1 MVVMFMDEKL
11 SAHAKQYKKLKK
23 QMARS
28 RRTAHDLRVSR
39 EQEINNQTADAW
51 TLMNLIPDVLCLESS
66 SVIPCNSSNSA
77 AVCSLKKLSDEKAE
91 EALNVGLREEK
102 MRGSKEKVRN
112 AKQRS
117 LKFAT
122 EARKRSR
129 QLFSEKEVKIP
140 KSGTAGDWTSSS
152 EGSLT
157 GIEGSL
163 STRKAVSPRQT
174 KGKPEM
180 DRDVKNG
187 NSQRKANTLV
197 VNYDLK
203 TAGESRSSSGDSDT
217 DADENSVRSK
227 ISKSGQRDKL
237 QLIEKALSIGNG
249 VTGKREKLF
258 ASDKTPHGAGDAL
271 TLNKRS
277 TKPNQE
283 KVLDCLGNK
292 EFHMVEEKPGTRRRV
307 IGLEESSAGEHA
319 SGRIRRASLSRKKS
333 VTSAGEAAKI
343 NELDSRTRKQSRAMS
358 NESTAKVRQ
367 RNKILALYNYSEN
380 AGESQQSMRGFEIG
394 ADGSVGSSSVVHS
407 PLENLPFQ
415 NVVGIEGSFE
425 GEQEGSVERR
435 LGSPEESTSSDG
447 NLGMNTSVGPQSLGG
462 TRGRDRTDVQSIR
475 VRKKEK
481 RKYVV
486 PDSLESF
493 EESASTSRSPRSC
506 AKVLSCDSDLGKP
519 LQSTAEDT
527 NEIPGEPANQ
537 FNTDVI
543 IHSSEVVQVSDDK
556 FGSVPQDNLTDTREY
571 SIGDAGDSA
580 DASESRESNLDLGG
594 LENLGTRSKVSTFTH
609 VTQVKDLQPIVE
621 GKGVIGRRRE
631 EGRKRKE
638 VKEKARVSDNGSENE
653 EESISSKE
661 FLDEYEHSQSG
672 NLKTVRSIGKEK
684 GHSPTRMSVRS
695 KPSRHQL
702 KGSVSDDFGSESGAE
717 LSSNEPLVGYGD
729 RLALRSKRSIPTQGY
744 RRQIRK
750 ENSGSATQQAPIAE
764 RSEADAFSE
773 SLIVVPVTEREV
785 NECVGQTREDTV
797 KHGADK
803 VSKAN
808 DDGSDESSRE
818 QTSSSESGELISNAA
833 YPSSDML
840 RPNSK
845 IEVQKVNT
853 VLRKEKRI
861 EQLEGLTEDAS
872 TNFEVAEDIKA
883 APHALPRLQI
893 KRSLER
899 KTPQLKNSVK
909 SREGVLLEKNK
920 KGTVANVSRR
930 SGEWESSSML
940 LEIPSEIVSENSR
953 SEQSLQTLKR
963 GVIPETAGYQNSEL
977 LRSTQ
982 EDKAESSV
990 TWERDTRR
998 KEEKTVVPNE
1008 LKIVGGSELA
1018 RESNSEA
1025 FGDSQVLQ
1033 TLQDKESVKLVFDT
1047 ESTSTQKKKVNAVV
1061 DRTECSGDSASLDET
1076 ECSTDATSESFKL
1089 VQSTLDEDAHS
1100 SQRLA
1105 EHGVKIQLSMT
1116 KKDAINDERVRDEKP
1131 LLSTRTRESYTD
1143 AASDTVKLVKS
1154 TLDEDVHSIERI
1166 AEHGV
1171 KLQYS
1176 MTKNDGVNNE
1186 RVRDG
1191 KLIMSTETPQSYTD
1205 ATSEIFKLE
1214 QSPLDKDAH
1223 SSERNAE
1230 HCGIEQQGRT
1240 KKNATK
1246 DEHVRDGKLT
1256 VTDETL
1262 ESYTDETSVTFTL
1275 VQSAFDEDAHST
1287 ERIAE
1292 HCGIE
1297 QQGRTKK
1304 DATKDEHVR
1313 DGKLTE
1319 ETLESDID
1327 ATSETF
1333 KLLPPLLDEDVLSI
1347 KRSAEHSGVKQHSLT
1362 KKDETNDEG
1371 VRDGKLAVSDDTME
1385 TYTDTTSGT
1394 FKLVQTSLDE
1404 DPHSIER
1411 NAERVRKI
1419 RHSKTKKGAIN
1430 DEGVRDGKLAVS
1442 DDNMESYTATTFGTF
1457 NLEQSSLDDDAHSI
1471 GKIAEHVRKI
1481 RHSISKKGAINDEGV
1496 RDGKVAVSE
1505 ETKES
1510 YTDATSEHGASETMK
1525 LVPSP
1530 LDEDAHSIERNA
1542 DHVRKIR
1549 HSKTKKGAIND
1560 EGVRDGKLAVSEET
1574 METYTDTTSGTFKL
1588 EQSSLDEDAHSIERN
1603 AEHVRKIRHSKTKKG
1618 TINDERVRDGKL
1630 AVSEETMES
1639 YTDTTS
1645 ETFKLEQSPFDED
1658 AHSMGRNAEHGGKIQ
1673 HSKTKKDATNDER
1686 VRDGKLAVSE
1696 ETMESYTDTTSE
1708 TFKLVQSPLDE
1719 DAHSMGRNAEHGGK
1733 IRHSKTKKGAIK
1745 DERVRDGKLAVSDD
1759 NMESY
1764 TATTSGTFKLEQSSL
1779 DDDAPSIGKN
1789 AEHVRKIE
1797 HSKTTKGAIN
1807 DEGVRDGK
1815 LVVSEET
1822 KELYTDTTFEH
1833 GASETMKLVPS
1844 ALDEDAHSIE
1854 RNAEHGANIQHSS
1867 TKEDAINNERVR
1879 DGKLAVSEETLESYT
1894 DSISETFK
1902 LVQSPSDE
1910 DAHFIERN
1918 AEHGGMIQDSIPKKD
1933 ATNDERVRDG
1943 KLAISEE
1950 TSQSYTD
1957 ATSETFK
1964 LVQSSLD
1971 EDDHSVERVAEH
1983 GGKIRHSMGKKD
1995 DINNRRVRTG
2005 KLAVSESTME
2015 SDTDATSETLKLVH
2029 PPLDGDPLSIARNAE
2044 HGGMM
2049 QHSITKKDE
2058 TNDERVRDGKLAVS
2072 DDTTETYTD
2081 TTSGTFKLEQSSFDE
2096 DAHSILR
2103 NAEHVRKIWHS
2114 KTKKGAIDGEGV
2126 RDGKLAVSEET
2137 MESYT
2142 DATSETFKLV
2152 QSPFDEDAHSMERNA
2167 EHGGKIRHSKTKKDA
2182 TNDKRVRDGKLA
2194 VSEETMESYSDATS
2208 ETLKL
2213 VQSPLDEDARSIE
2226 RNAEHGGRIRH
2237 SKTKKGA
2244 IKDERVRDGKLAVS
2258 EETMESYWD
2267 ATSETFK
2274 LVQSPLEEDSHS
2286 IERNA
2291 EHDANIQHSSTKED
2305 AINNERVRDGK
2316 LAVSEETL
2324 ESYTDSTSGTIKLV
2338 QSPSDEDAHSIVT
2351 NAEHGGMIQH
2361 IITKTDAT
2369 NDEGGQDGKLAV
2381 SEETSESYTDAK
2393 SETFNLVKSSLDED
2407 DHSVERIAEHGGKI
2421 RHSKRK
2427 KDAINNERFR
2437 NGKPAASEET
2447 MAVSEETSELYTDA
2461 TSETLKL
2468 VHPPLDGDPHS
2479 IDRTAEHGGKVQH
2492 SITKKDALNH
2502 ERVRDGKLT
2511 LAEETLQSYTDAT
2524 SETSKIVRSPFDE
2537 DAHSMER
2544 NAEYG
2549 GKIQH
2554 RMTKK
2559 DAITHECVRDGK
2571 QIVPDEI
2578 LESYTDATSET
2589 FKLVQSSLDLDAQ
2602 SIERIAEHDG
2612 KAQHSMMKTDSI
2624 RDESKLDRKLTLS
2637 EEPLRTAEATSQSY
2651 SLQAAKKKE
2660 GEARGPGPSKKGR
2673 VVYKERKTASS
2684 DNPLEEFAVSTSSS
2698 KKYADGLSRSSRA
2711 KSLQEDKVQLPAE
2724 AIELKRN
2731 DGMED
2736 VLIEKTETGKT
2747 DIKIAEGSIS
2757 YIEDSDTS
2765 ADTAS
2770 SSRKLHSLDEGIED
2784 NPLPIVTPEQ
2794 RGRVKFPEVRTGVV
2808 NNDLKSYEKSRS
2820 SEESSNFETP
2830 GRKFSKEVSVQVVEK
2845 AYEPIDRCIDERI
2858 DAGGVYAG
2866 DRISKWTDSSSLSS
2880 EGSGNEMRRILQVGE
2895 SATDEGAQVV
2905 EKAPLPRQKAQK
2917 ETTKPAV
2924 QEFGFLD
2931 AEISASSSR
2940 SPEFYREA
2948 PPKNLNVLK
2957 KTEETETFPIND
2969 QTHIFQ
2975 GTQTQPFH
2983 EDSQNVTELNT
2994 WIETFKTNVNE
3005 TSNVPEF
3012 VQGKERVEILDKP
3025 QRSPRLR
3032 GTVKQSKKKLHN
3044 ANNKAE
3050 ADGASPFPRKSMKSS
3065 AYVKNQ
3071 TQKNVE
3077 ANYKEGQAFKR
3088 GSPSRVTL
3096 KPKSIDKL
3104 AVRLI
3109 SGIREVASSSERPK
3123 AYSEKAKSAVTDLP
3137 VRKRSDLPT
3146 QKRKETVLDD
3156 ETRSTE
3162 PSASSTEG
3170 YETDADEPSREST
3183 ERAEQLERTRQLRQ
3197 SVVQKVQD
3205 TRRGIKQKMLRTSEG
3220 FYPNIQE
3227 VTTLSESSN
3236 VVTSFD
3242 YDKFVTSRLEKEGE
3256 VSGEALHPENYHRF
3270 EEGKYPAFV
3279 GGLDSDTETIYFSE
3293 ESENDVD
3300 ATRDSPE
3307 GFTYRNL
3314 STESLYYSDG
3324 RDSSE
3329 EMTKDIV
3336 STETLHLSVGSESEE
3351 EATRDSSEELRKRPK
3366 ISEAIYYSEAIE
3378 NEEGKTRGSAEKS
3391 KNSGK
3396 RTSQTVYQSGKR
3408 LTSSSNG
3415 SETDA
3420 VPASRDVKF
3429 SQSGQESESEF
3440 QRRAL
3445 ELEKCSPYEGK
3456 GPALV
3461 DGGVVDA
3468 NSMFYSED
3476 SEREVDPSGGSQI
3489 LTSFRDK
3496 HEDIVDKTSGPLIDD
3511 KKRHYTSTSRDDS
3524 ACAETISSS
3533 DFYQDAST
3541 SMVKIRKKKFSDAV
3555 GKIGIDKTLSKIE
3568 TRVALGSQRI
3578 QMVESAELDRRERPE
3593 QTRGRRKV
3601 RKLETRSSADAEGS
3615 ERTESSTS
3623 YTGRREFRADAP
3635 LQVSKVPKNRQEK
3648 RSTSSQNVEKNQR
3661 TLFAKSSEVGTVIAF
3676 DGIKLEAEHG
3686 LSEVSASEG
3695 LKTLQRTTGY
3705 KARDRN
3711 DKAKAAVNSGKFNSF
3726 DKVNDLREDDVF
3738 DQDGTPVVT
3747 ELRQEEKFSREVE
3760 KFPETKYNLRRKNQ
3774 VTSSG
3779 RRPRGFDFS
3788 GGKIKSE
3795 DAFKQMTTG
3804 GKDKGIAFDHANARV
3819 QLEEGRTSLS
3829 DFYRGSSEVS
3839 MVDASSNRSEV
3850 SLEDEQIQSID
3861 PPPSGYDEVSVTLES
3876 KVPKSR
3882 QINDL
3887 SSRSKPS
3894 WPPLE
3899 IAGGI
3904 SGEITKPSNVMR
3916 SNLDLDSS
3924 SQGDPHGKKKVQMF
3938 NLASGVNVFD
3948 EGRVHSVVKSVES
3961 ESVLASSS
3969 KDKKPIAHAAPQV
3982 SSFGRHRRQ
3991 IRSTADISLIA
4002 AKSISSSE
4010 DVDADDDLASQRS
4023 KLVILK
4029 KEKKSPHIERA
4040 LKTKVTNLNT
4050 GGKLLKLD
4058 RSERNYTSSSVTH
4071 FIRAGATSQVD
4082 VGESRQH
4089 KEEITTTVEELYDKE
4104 TPDISAGL
4112 PRRDSTSREKNSGE
4126 IVQEIDMLVSVGTPE
4141 GKMLKS
4147 QLLAGGLEV
4156 ASVPEWATDD
4166 RFDASRP
4173 ELRVSNPEEIES
4185 LGRNISKVAK
4195 FAFAELSTSGV
4206 QRGLTGV
4213 GSSPLDL
4220 SAPSMTSFIVGQTRE
4235 DVLTSKLK
4243 ELPSKRGLEK
4253 NVESV
4258 AAKLRDRSR
4267 TSGNTESKI
4276 QRSVETSKTND
4287 MDVGPAE
4294 QFAEYG
4300 TSVRTESKD
4309 GTHSTSQGSS
4319 AKSQNLKQVAGSSR
4333 GGIYSRDSAKHE
4345 KDLNEHHTS
4354 QRQRES
4360 RTQRNAKAATHSGRD
4375 AQYRTSTIKGDSSGG
4390 FIPPN
4395 TISKLPR
4402 NLDSKS
4408 YRDLCLPS
4416 HSDLGP
4422 KVPLVSL
4429 EKSRDVMQSSS
4440 SSHRLRQ
4447 NLDVAR
4453 DVFQGSTPGRLSA
4466 TGFDPHEAKAS
4477 GKGEVLSTGTVVNDS
4492 ELASETAGRISST
4505 TDLGAFD
4512 AEIPGDP
4519 SSSSTP
4525 KSSSAE
4531 TSWLSSIRT
4540 VAKTFLDMDFG
4551 TSSVGASVGV
4561 APSANMVDIV
4571 EKPRASATLNYSI
4584 EESSMS
4590 KGKVDTVKEMQASP
4604 TPFDELEPRHLF
4616 PEEHRIVSNHPTLD
4630 SGVKKE
4636 EGLLKRDQGIVGAVE
4651 SMPDM
4656 ETTAGEITSS
4666 PKVAF
4671 SIAKFPDPLREK
4683 KTSNIFNSLMIDQAS
4698 SSVKSG
4704 KAGLVMPW
4712 SSEVQTDVAGTE
4724 FRSVE
4729 FPPLGYSSLLE
4740 GSKASTGGTATSWNT
4755 KIKPGEKASKNPQE
4769 AVSLGSTTSN
4779 LKDKRFHEGVPLSS
4793 SSLHYAVAGSCSG
4806 TGTEQTSGAKA
4817 GKRKVTPLTL
4827 GLETAGGVMTVIIP
4841 RNTPV
4846 PTTKRQLAELDEID
4860 LKRLELQN
4868 ICNPILESL
4877 SQGTSSSSLA
4887 LGAAKRVT
4895 PSNLHFAAAEGVL
4908 PVPVEI
4914 SQRRTAPGIYKG
4926 NASQNSGVLEAIQG
4940 KKTQSVGI
4948 SLGQGVNGL
4957 RKKTPTRDSVDDH
4970 NRLGETALSRKAPKA
4985 YAGTTSWRSRF
4996 VQSGQKSK
5004 APIPEKGPTFKSKA
5018 RRKDTRNF
5026 GNVFRSAENSSSSFE
5041 VFETRADTVLHR
5053 SKSPQTAELDTLSLG
5068 ILPPESKV
5076 LLQEET
5082 RIQVSEEAHGNIRT
5096 VRHRGNKSSE
5106 DHGCYSLGNSTFL
5119 ENPVASASK
5128 TFKEPES
5135 KMERNVV
5142 VVELEPVLGSSS
5154 RVERRRKKKLAGD
5167 SSRTAKKP
5175 RSLLESHETLGDDT
5189 PRSFHVPQ
5197 SAQVKCSPLR
5207 RLTSERRGRIL
5218 RKDINEA
5225 HKTSEKA
5232 SPSRETHVSAP
5243 DTTIE
5248 RSQEV
5253 QSVHGT
5259 ITQIPEETRVPVG
5272 GARVED
5278 NAGPVDYFSENPGK
5292 LASLEHFPEV
5302 TVQDSKLV
5310 ESGMKSNVE
5319 FAVKEPVAR
5328 SQRRI
5333 EHLSVKKTFGN
5344 GDLKGAESSSLFVD
5358 SDKRFMFETIRSSQ
5372 FIKSFKDKAF
5382 SGLYKSSQQ
5391 RKGSPFLRM
5400 KPGSVDPRESKGAGS
5415 SPTVLASHEIS
5426 QSKGVHESLERSQ
5439 GSMLSS
5445 IGAQIRLRGVE
5456 ESDSGHEAARAS
5468 GSENRIE
5475 EVLKIKTSTGEV
5487 PVSCLDP
5494 DLEIK
5499 APHCSREGG
5508 DTHLQLEEPVGS
5520 SSEIAAEVSS
5530 GTKDTTDE
5538 GPGYSTPSGGVALS
5552 RSELDTEAQET
5563 FDDVRP
5569 GMLSGLVEGVQTRRL
5584 RKVTPLT
5591 LGLET
5596 AGGVMTVIIPR
5607 NTSVPVRKRQVVST
5621 HIDDQTEVLVDI
5633 YEGERLWVKDNNLL
5647 GRFELKGIAPAP
5659 RGVPQITVLFDIDAE
5674 GVMNVFV
5681 EGDTTIGGRKMKGL
5695 AVTNVSVR
5703 PDRQKIREMIGDSE
5717 KHKAEDEHN
5726 RKSIA
5731 LKDSLENYVY
5741 TLRSILKDESI
5752 ARLLDPRSKI
5762 DMIAGV
5768 QSALEW
5774 LMVCNWLL
5782 YNHRQIPDF
5791 REVDAKRRELQSI
5804 CKPVERILRGQGNFR
5819 RS

>member
-1 MVVMFMDEKL
+1 
-11 SAHAKQYKKLKK
+11 
-23 QMARS
+23 
-28 RRTAHDLRVSR
+28 
-39 EQEINNQTADAW
+39 
-51 TLMNLIPDVLCLESS
+51 
-66 SVIPCNSSNSA
+66 
-77 AVCSLKKLSDEKAE
+77 
-91 EALNVGLREEK
+91 
-102 MRGSKEKVRN
+102 
-112 AKQRS
+112 
-117 LKFAT
+117 
-122 EARKRSR
+122 
-129 QLFSEKEVKIP
+129 
-140 KSGTAGDWTSSS
+140 
-152 EGSLT
+152 
-157 GIEGSL
+157 
-163 STRKAVSPRQT
+163 
-174 KGKPEM
+174 
-180 DRDVKNG
+180 
-187 NSQRKANTLV
+187 
-197 VNYDLK
+197 
-203 TAGESRSSSGDSDT
+203 
-217 DADENSVRSK
+217 
-227 ISKSGQRDKL
+227 
-237 QLIEKALSIGNG
+237 
-249 VTGKREKLF
+249 
-258 ASDKTPHGAGDAL
+258 
-271 TLNKRS
+271 
-277 TKPNQE
+277 
-283 KVLDCLGNK
+283 
-292 EFHMVEEKPGTRRRV
+292 
-307 IGLEESSAGEHA
+307 
-319 SGRIRRASLSRKKS
+319 
-333 VTSAGEAAKI
+333 
-343 NELDSRTRKQSRAMS
+343 
-358 NESTAKVRQ
+358 
-367 RNKILALYNYSEN
+367 
-380 AGESQQSMRGFEIG
+380 
-394 ADGSVGSSSVVHS
+394 
-407 PLENLPFQ
+407 
-415 NVVGIEGSFE
+415 
-425 GEQEGSVERR
+425 
-435 LGSPEESTSSDG
+435 
-447 NLGMNTSVGPQSLGG
+447 
-462 TRGRDRTDVQSIR
+462 
-475 VRKKEK
+475 
-481 RKYVV
+481 
-486 PDSLESF
+486 
-493 EESASTSRSPRSC
+493 
-506 AKVLSCDSDLGKP
+506 
-519 LQSTAEDT
+519 
-527 NEIPGEPANQ
+527 
-537 FNTDVI
+537 
-543 IHSSEVVQVSDDK
+543 
-556 FGSVPQDNLTDTREY
+556 
-571 SIGDAGDSA
+571 
-580 DASESRESNLDLGG
+580 
-594 LENLGTRSKVSTFTH
+594 
-609 VTQVKDLQPIVE
+609 
-621 GKGVIGRRRE
+621 
-631 EGRKRKE
+631 
-638 VKEKARVSDNGSENE
+638 
-653 EESISSKE
+653 
-661 FLDEYEHSQSG
+661 
-672 NLKTVRSIGKEK
+672 
-684 GHSPTRMSVRS
+684 
-695 KPSRHQL
+695 
-702 KGSVSDDFGSESGAE
+702 
-717 LSSNEPLVGYGD
+717 
-729 RLALRSKRSIPTQGY
+729 
-744 RRQIRK
+744 
-750 ENSGSATQQAPIAE
+750 
-764 RSEADAFSE
+764 
-773 SLIVVPVTEREV
+773 
-785 NECVGQTREDTV
+785 
-797 KHGADK
+797 
-803 VSKAN
+803 
-808 DDGSDESSRE
+808 
-818 QTSSSESGELISNAA
+818 
-833 YPSSDML
+833 
-840 RPNSK
+840 
-845 IEVQKVNT
+845 
-853 VLRKEKRI
+853 
-861 EQLEGLTEDAS
+861 
-872 TNFEVAEDIKA
+872 
-883 APHALPRLQI
+883 
-893 KRSLER
+893 
-899 KTPQLKNSVK
+899 
-909 SREGVLLEKNK
+909 
-920 KGTVANVSRR
+920 
-930 SGEWESSSML
+930 
-940 LEIPSEIVSENSR
+940 
-953 SEQSLQTLKR
+953 
-963 GVIPETAGYQNSEL
+963 
-977 LRSTQ
+977 
-982 EDKAESSV
+982 
-990 TWERDTRR
+990 
-998 KEEKTVVPNE
+998 
-1008 LKIVGGSELA
+1008 
-1018 RESNSEA
+1018 
-1025 FGDSQVLQ
+1025 
-1033 TLQDKESVKLVFDT
+1033 
-1047 ESTSTQKKKVNAVV
+1047 
-1061 DRTECSGDSASLDET
+1061 
-1076 ECSTDATSESFKL
+1076 
-1089 VQSTLDEDAHS
+1089 
-1100 SQRLA
+1100 
-1105 EHGVKIQLSMT
+1105 
-1116 KKDAINDERVRDEKP
+1116 
-1131 LLSTRTRESYTD
+1131 
-1143 AASDTVKLVKS
+1143 
-1154 TLDEDVHSIERI
+1154 
-1166 AEHGV
+1166 
-1171 KLQYS
+1171 
-1176 MTKNDGVNNE
+1176 
-1186 RVRDG
+1186 
-1191 KLIMSTETPQSYTD
+1191 MSTETPQSYTD

-4985 YAGTTSWRSRF
+4985 YAGTTSWRSR
-4996 VQSGQKSK
+4996 
-5004 APIPEKGPTFKSKA
+5004 
-5018 RRKDTRNF
+5018 
-5026 GNVFRSAENSSSSFE
+5026 
-5041 VFETRADTVLHR
+5041 
-5053 SKSPQTAELDTLSLG
+5053 
-5068 ILPPESKV
+5068 
-5076 LLQEET
+5076 
-5082 RIQVSEEAHGNIRT
+5082 
-5096 VRHRGNKSSE
+5096 
-5106 DHGCYSLGNSTFL
+5106 YS
-5119 ENPVASASK
+5119 
-5128 TFKEPES
+5128 
-5135 KMERNVV
+5135 
-5142 VVELEPVLGSSS
+5142 
-5154 RVERRRKKKLAGD
+5154 
-5167 SSRTAKKP
+5167 
-5175 RSLLESHETLGDDT
+5175 
-5189 PRSFHVPQ
+5189 
-5197 SAQVKCSPLR
+5197 
-5207 RLTSERRGRIL
+5207 
-5218 RKDINEA
+5218 
-5225 HKTSEKA
+5225 
-5232 SPSRETHVSAP
+5232 
-5243 DTTIE
+5243 
-5248 RSQEV
+5248 
-5253 QSVHGT
+5253 
-5259 ITQIPEETRVPVG
+5259 
-5272 GARVED
+5272 
-5278 NAGPVDYFSENPGK
+5278 
-5292 LASLEHFPEV
+5292 
-5302 TVQDSKLV
+5302 
-5310 ESGMKSNVE
+5310 
-5319 FAVKEPVAR
+5319 
-5328 SQRRI
+5328 
-5333 EHLSVKKTFGN
+5333 
-5344 GDLKGAESSSLFVD
+5344 
-5358 SDKRFMFETIRSSQ
+5358 
-5372 FIKSFKDKAF
+5372 
-5382 SGLYKSSQQ
+5382 
-5391 RKGSPFLRM
+5391 
-5400 KPGSVDPRESKGAGS
+5400 
-5415 SPTVLASHEIS
+5415 
-5426 QSKGVHESLERSQ
+5426 
-5439 GSMLSS
+5439 
-5445 IGAQIRLRGVE
+5445 
-5456 ESDSGHEAARAS
+5456 
-5468 GSENRIE
+5468 
-5475 EVLKIKTSTGEV
+5475 
-5487 PVSCLDP
+5487 
-5494 DLEIK
+5494 
-5499 APHCSREGG
+5499 
-5508 DTHLQLEEPVGS
+5508 
-5520 SSEIAAEVSS
+5520 
-5530 GTKDTTDE
+5530 
-5538 GPGYSTPSGGVALS
+5538 STPL
-5552 RSELDTEAQET
+5552 Q
-5563 FDDVRP
+5563 
-5569 GMLSGLVEGVQTRRL
+5569 
-5584 RKVTPLT
+5584 VTAD
-5591 LGLET
+5591 G
-5596 AGGVMTVIIPR
+5596 
-5607 NTSVPVRKRQVVST
+5607 
-5621 HIDDQTEVLVDI
+5621 
-5633 YEGERLWVKDNNLL
+5633 
-5647 GRFELKGIAPAP
+5647 
-5659 RGVPQITVLFDIDAE
+5659 
-5674 GVMNVFV
+5674 
-5681 EGDTTIGGRKMKGL
+5681 
-5695 AVTNVSVR
+5695 
-5703 PDRQKIREMIGDSE
+5703 
-5717 KHKAEDEHN
+5717 
-5726 RKSIA
+5726 
-5731 LKDSLENYVY
+5731 
-5741 TLRSILKDESI
+5741 
-5752 ARLLDPRSKI
+5752 
-5762 DMIAGV
+5762 
-5768 QSALEW
+5768 
-5774 LMVCNWLL
+5774 
-5782 YNHRQIPDF
+5782 
-5791 REVDAKRRELQSI
+5791 
-5804 CKPVERILRGQGNFR
+5804 
-5819 RS
+5819 